1 MSKIHS
7 TFILLLGIFWGIIV
21 ATSSSAQTC
30 SAATDATSM
39 TNGAPGDWNFCDGA
53 TPDSLR
59 VSFYKLAL
67 CTSKPTYT
75 NDDSCVYILNES
87 TPKTVDIE
95 IGAELNLVDGQIS
108 IPENTYRYAFMMIG
122 NKISIKTDI
131 EFSSSQTGGKEGQGL
146 YCWTNGEDITWGYSA
161 KSDMPVSCGT
171 TPEPAFSE
179 ENFLAFGDD
188 NGGLAAQVI
197 GQETPTTTFDVYLL
211 HDASTLALVASSG
224 GKPTVSALPANFIWG
239 VQEFKSPPKI
249 SPTTTKIELGFK
261 LTEGMQ
267 IGFNA
272 QNPGCGG
279 SPCVEGVN
287 LNAFAFSVNAE

>member
-1 MSKIHS
+1 MSKIHL
-7 TFILLLGIFWGIIV
+7 TFISLLGIFWGIV
-21 ATSSSAQTC
+21 AATSSSAQTC
-30 SAATDATSM
+30 SASTDATIM
-39 TNGAPGDWNFCDGA
+39 TTGAPGDLNFCDGA

-95 IGAELNLVDGQIS
+95 IGTELNLVDGEIS
-108 IPENTYRYAFMMIG
+108 IPENTYRYALMMIG

-131 EFSSSQTGGKEGQGL
+131 EFSSSQTGGKEGAGL

-171 TPEPAFSE
+171 TPDPSFSE

-197 GQETPTTTFDVYLL
+197 GEETPTTIFDVYLL

-224 GKPTVSALPANFIWG
+224 GKPTVS
-239 VQEFKSPPKI
+239 
-249 SPTTTKIELGFK
+249 
-261 LTEGMQ
+261 
-267 IGFNA
+267 
-272 QNPGCGG
+272 
-279 SPCVEGVN
+279 
-287 LNAFAFSVNAE
+287 